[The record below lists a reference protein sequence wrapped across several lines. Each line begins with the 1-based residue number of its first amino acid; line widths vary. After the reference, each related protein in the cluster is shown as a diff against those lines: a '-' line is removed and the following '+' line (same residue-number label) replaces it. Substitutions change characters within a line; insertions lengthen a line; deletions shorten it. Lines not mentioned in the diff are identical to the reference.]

1 MDRQTLAALA
11 LGNAETKVEH
21 KTVAATAHAPAHTVE
36 TCTIT
41 PRIGASS
48 SLSVTVVAHPGGVAP
63 ARPMCSD
70 RVEGK
75 IGMGFCSAVIQHNM
89 VNVSLVSRTT
99 TFAAMNAPKA
109 VDASTALLSGLSDTE
124 RVWRL

>member
-1 MDRQTLAALA
+1 MDRQTLAALG

-21 KTVAATAHAPAHTVE
+21 NTVAATAHAPAHTVD

-41 PRIGASS
+41 PRTGASS
-48 SLSVTVVAHPGGVAP
+48 SLSVMVVAHPGGVAP

-75 IGMGFCSAVIQHNM
+75 IGMAFCSAVIQRNL
-89 VNVSLVSRTT
+89 VNVSLVSPATA
-99 TFAAMNAPKA
+99 FAPMNAA
-109 VDASTALLSGLSDTE
+109 VRARVE
-124 RVWRL
+124 RLAGDGAVRRR